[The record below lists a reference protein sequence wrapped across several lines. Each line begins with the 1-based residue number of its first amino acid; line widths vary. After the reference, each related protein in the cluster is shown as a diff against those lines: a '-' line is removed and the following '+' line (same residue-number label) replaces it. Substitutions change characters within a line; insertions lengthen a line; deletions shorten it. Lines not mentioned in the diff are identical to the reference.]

1 MMSVKSLAES
11 LNLTTIPSTYTFI
24 NNPRDLE
31 TVDLD
36 NPDEQIPIIDFSLL
50 YSSNPH
56 QRSKVI
62 SDLGKACEDWGFF
75 MVINHG
81 VPKEV
86 MDSIIEGC
94 RGFFNLS
101 EEEKLEFKGKQVSD
115 PIRYGTSFHAS
126 AEEVFFWRDFLKV
139 IVHPQFHPVNKPPGF
154 SEVCFD
160 YCKKT
165 EKLTQKLL
173 EGISESLGLEA
184 SYIDK
189 AMNVECG
196 LRYLAANLYP
206 PCPQPEIAMGMP
218 PHSDIGLL
226 TTLIHNGI
234 DGLQIQHNGKW
245 VNVNTIPNSILFNIG
260 DHLEILS
267 NGKYKSVVHRAVVNN
282 RATRISV
289 AIANGPSL
297 ETVVSP
303 APKLVDN
310 EAHPPAFTGI
320 KYKDYFQIQQANK
333 LHRKSCLDSLRI

>member
-1 MMSVKSLAES
+1 MSVKSLAES

-184 SYIDK
+184 NYIDK
-189 AMNVECG
+189 AMN
-196 LRYLAANLYP
+196 
-206 PCPQPEIAMGMP
+206 
-218 PHSDIGLL
+218 
-226 TTLIHNGI
+226 
-234 DGLQIQHNGKW
+234 
-245 VNVNTIPNSILFNIG
+245 
-260 DHLEILS
+260 ILS

-310 EAHPPAFTGI
+310 EAHPPAFIGI